1 MPNSIRCR
9 NPSPVQIR
17 FADLA
22 DVPQIVAMERQAE
35 FAPHW
40 SVEQYE
46 GLFLPDAPK
55 RQVLVAAESETV
67 QGFLVAL
74 CPCDEWE
81 IESVVVE
88 PSMRRKGLGEALLRE
103 TVSLAVAGGATALV
117 LEARESNTPARQL
130 YEKIGFVQEAMRKDY
145 YQGPLEHALLYRL
158 TLQSVDKIP

>member
-1 MPNSIRCR
+1 MLEI
-9 NPSPVQIR
+9 
-17 FADLA
+17 
-22 DVPQIVAMERQAE
+22 ERQAE

-40 SVEQYE
+40 NAEQYE
-46 GLFLPDAPK
+46 GMFSPDAPT
-55 RQVLVAAESETV
+55 RVVTVAAEDTRV
-67 QGFLVAL
+67 AGFLVAL

-88 PSMRRKGLGEALLRE
+88 PSMRRKGIGAALLQD
-103 TVSLAVAGGATALV
+103 AVARARRESATALV

-158 TLQSVDKIP
+158 TLQSCDKIA